1 MIGTPPSARP
11 AIPADPAEHA
21 LLKAREWADIAES
34 YSQRRMREL
43 GIPEHQ
49 IGVRRRELNYQR
61 TAFLP
66 HEGDGGG
73 VAFDGIN
80 VDSGVLNPQ
89 LNAQAFGPEASSL
102 WAKARLRDRIDAV
115 IVHEHEEA
123 MGVRHEEAVQRAAET
138 PLPISD
144 QARRILRAIAE
155 NEKRGSGR

>member
-11 AIPADPAEHA
+11 AIPVDPAEHA
-21 LLKAREWADIAES
+21 LLRAREWSDVAES
-34 YSQRRMREL
+34 YIQRRMREL
-43 GIPEHQ
+43 GIPEGQ

-66 HEGDGGG
+66 HEGAGGG

-89 LNAQAFGPEASSL
+89 LNAEEFGPQASSL
-102 WAKARLRDRIDAV
+102 WAKGRLRDRIDAV

-123 MGVRHEEAVQRAAET
+123 EGVRHEEAVQRAAET
-138 PLPISD
+138 PLAISD
-144 QARRILRAIAE
+144 HARRILRAIAE
-155 NEKRGSGR
+155 NEKRGTGR